1 MVMCVQGGS
10 VPAIVQRQLGGLL
23 PALQSG
29 EEAGT
34 LHARRLTTALQARP
48 SLLSTS
54 SNNNFNYTVD
64 RQHDKSGS
72 ADMKMIMATLLS
84 CLGKR

>member
-1 MVMCVQGGS
+1 M
-10 VPAIVQRQLGGLL
+10 PAIVQRLLGGLL

-48 SLLSTS
+48 PLLVTS
-54 SNNNFNYTVD
+54 RNSNL
-64 RQHDKSGS
+64 
-72 ADMKMIMATLLS
+72 ITLLIIS
-84 CLGKR
+84 MTKAVLLTCK

>member
-1 MVMCVQGGS
+1 MVTCIQGGS
-10 VPAIVQRQLGGLL
+10 VPAIVQRLLGGLL

-48 SLLSTS
+48 PLLVTS
-54 SNNNFNYTVD
+54 RNSNL
-64 RQHDKSGS
+64 
-72 ADMKMIMATLLS
+72 ITLLIIS
-84 CLGKR
+84 MTKAVLLTCK

>member
-1 MVMCVQGGS
+1 
-10 VPAIVQRQLGGLL
+10 VPAIVQRLLGGLL

-48 SLLSTS
+48 PLLEISRNSNVSCVMGST
-54 SNNNFNYTVD
+54 V
-64 RQHDKSGS
+64 
-72 ADMKMIMATLLS
+72 I
-84 CLGKR
+84 

>member
-1 MVMCVQGGS
+1 MLTCLQGGS
-10 VPAIVQRQLGGLL
+10 VPAIVQRLLGGVL

-48 SLLSTS
+48 PLLEISRNSNVSCVMGSTV
-54 SNNNFNYTVD
+54 T
-64 RQHDKSGS
+64 
-72 ADMKMIMATLLS
+72 
-84 CLGKR
+84 

>member
-1 MVMCVQGGS
+1 MISGGNKLSCMVTCLQGGS
-10 VPAIVQRQLGGLL
+10 VPAIVERLLGGLL

-48 SLLSTS
+48 PLPITS
-54 SNNNFNYTVD
+54 RTPQGTV
-64 RQHDKSGS
+64 
-72 ADMKMIMATLLS
+72 I
-84 CLGKR
+84 